1 MLISEPDVLLRRA
14 DLLLVDDHV
23 LLSETLSAGLSATEG
38 LTIDY
43 VNNVDM
49 ALENISRQ
57 GRYPIILLDYCM
69 PGIEWLD
76 ALQRLAAANDGGV
89 TLFSG
94 VAGRSVAERAISM
107 GAQGFIPK
115 TIGLKTLGNALRFI
129 AGGETYL
136 PREYLTQH
144 YDGKKSDLY
153 LKPREQRVLSYL
165 CEGATNKKIGGEIG
179 VAETIIKMDVK
190 TICRKL
196 GVRNRT
202 QAVIEAQ
209 KRGLT

>member
-1 MLISEPDVLLRRA
+1 MFVPEPHVPLRRS

-23 LLSETLSAGLSATEG
+23 LLAETLAAGLSVTEG

-43 VNNVDM
+43 VSDVDM
-49 ALENISRQ
+49 ALENISRH
-57 GRYPIILLDYCM
+57 GRYPIILLDYCL
-69 PGIEWLD
+69 PGTEWLE
-76 ALQRLAAANDGGV
+76 ALQRLLAANDGGV

-94 VAGRSVAERAISM
+94 VAGRSVAERAIAM

-129 AGGETYL
+129 TGGETYL
-136 PREYLTQH
+136 PTEYLMR
-144 YDGKKSDLY
+144 YSDGEKSDLY